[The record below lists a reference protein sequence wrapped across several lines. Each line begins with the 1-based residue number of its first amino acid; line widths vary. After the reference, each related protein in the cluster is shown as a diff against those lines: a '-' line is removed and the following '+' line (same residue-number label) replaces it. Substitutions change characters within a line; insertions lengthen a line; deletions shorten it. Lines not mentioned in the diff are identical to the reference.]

1 MRRRSFL
8 GLAAGTVAL
17 PGLTRV
23 SSSAWA
29 ADYPTRPVHIL
40 VGFAPGS
47 STDILARLVAQR
59 LSERLAQ
66 SFVVDNR
73 PGAGGNIATETAV
86 NAPADGYTLLMTS
99 GANTINPTLYQ
110 KLSFDFLRDT
120 APVAGVTRS
129 PLVMEVN
136 NAFPAKTVPEFIAY
150 TKANPGKVNMASSGI
165 GTSLHIS
172 GELFKMMTGANMTH
186 VPYRSAAAALTDL
199 MGGQVQVLFDV
210 IASSLSYIKGGQVRA
225 LAVTSAM
232 RSDALPD
239 VPTIGDFVP
248 GYEASA
254 CNGLVA
260 PKNTPPEIVATLNKA
275 VSDVLAEPAM
285 RAQLADL
292 GATELVGPPA
302 DWGALLAE
310 EVRKWG
316 KVVKFSGAK
325 AE

>member
-1 MRRRSFL
+1 MRRRKFL
-8 GLAAGTVAL
+8 GLAAGAAAVPA
-17 PGLTRV
+17 V
-23 SSSAWA
+23 SRIAWVL
-29 ADYPTRPVHIL
+29 DYPVRPVHIL

-47 STDILARLVAQR
+47 ATDILARMMAQR
-59 LSERLAQ
+59 LSERLGQ

-73 PGAGGNIATETAV
+73 PGAGGNIATEAAV

-99 GANTINPTLYQ
+99 GANTINPTLYE
-110 KLSFDFLRDT
+110 KLSFDFLKDT
-120 APVAGVTRS
+120 TPVAGVTRS

-136 NAFPAKTVPEFIAY
+136 NAVPAKTVPEFIAY
-150 TKANPGKVNMASSGI
+150 TKANPGRVNMASSGI

-210 IASSLSYIKGGQVRA
+210 IASSLSYVKAGQVRA
-225 LAVTSAM
+225 LAVTSAS
-232 RSDALPD
+232 RSDALPG
-239 VPTIGDFVP
+239 VPTVGEFVP

-260 PKNTPPEIVATLNKA
+260 PRNTPAEIVTKLNKA
-275 VSDVLAEPAM
+275 VNDVLAEPAM

-292 GATELVGPPA
+292 GATELTGPA
-302 DWGALLAE
+302 AEWGALLSAE
-310 EVRKWG
+310 VAKWA

>member
-1 MRRRSFL
+1 MRRRTFL
-8 GLAAGTVAL
+8 SLAAGAATLPVIPGTAL
-17 PGLTRV
+17 AL
-23 SSSAWA
+23 
-29 ADYPTRPVHIL
+29 DYPTRPVHLL

-47 STDILARLVAQR
+47 STDILARMVALR
-59 LSERLAQ
+59 LSERLGQ

-73 PGAGGNIATETAV
+73 PGAGGNIATEAAV

-99 GANTINPTLYQ
+99 GANTINPTLYE
-110 KLSFDFLRDT
+110 KLSFDFLKDT

-136 NAFPAKTVPEFIAY
+136 LSFPAKTVPEFIAY

-172 GELFKMMTGANMTH
+172 GELFKMMTGASMTH

-210 IASSLSYIKGGQVRA
+210 IASSLSYIKGGKVRA
-225 LAVTSAM
+225 LAVTSAQ
-232 RSDALPD
+232 RSDALPG
-239 VPTIGDFVP
+239 VPTIGEFVP

-254 CNGLVA
+254 CNGIVA
-260 PKNTPPEIVATLNKA
+260 PKNTPPEIVARLNKA
-275 VSDVLAEPAM
+275 VNDVLAEPAM
-285 RAQLADL
+285 RTQLADL
-292 GATELVGPPA
+292 GATELVGPAA
-302 DWGALLAE
+302 DWGTLLSG
-310 EVRKWG
+310 EVQKWG